1 MPRSTPS
8 PPVER
13 GVLSERRL
21 SARAKP
27 RRRATSHAPAD
38 GAQEHVANVCGR
50 RPREATRIQTLGGAL
65 QC

>member
-1 MPRSTPS
+1 MSRSTPL

-27 RRRATSHAPAD
+27 TKTSDNHAPAD
-38 GAQEHVANVCGR
+38 GAPEHVANVRGR
-50 RPREATRIQTLGGAL
+50 RPHEATRIQTFGGAL
-65 QC
+65 RC